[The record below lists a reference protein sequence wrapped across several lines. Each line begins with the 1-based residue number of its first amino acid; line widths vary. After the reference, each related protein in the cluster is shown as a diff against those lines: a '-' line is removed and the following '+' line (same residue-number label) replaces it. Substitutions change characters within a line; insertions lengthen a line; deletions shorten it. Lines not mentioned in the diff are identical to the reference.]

1 MSININVDFNKKTGK
16 MKALNGV
23 CCAPYSDNK
32 GPDQTY
38 IEKYFKE
45 GNSPYCRT
53 HDCEGAYGV
62 TYFVDIPNIFRDFDA
77 DENDPNSYDFYYT
90 D

>member
-45 GNSPYCRT
+45 GNIERNLLSEFNSNNTALLTLEQTKEKIASLQYIQDRLN
-53 HDCEGAYGV
+53 E
-62 TYFVDIPNIFRDFDA
+62 NI
-77 DENDPNSYDFYYT
+77 
-90 D
+90 